1 MVLRHRACVRSI
13 GASTSRNGDPVEA
26 RPVDLMSRL
35 KHGVVEEIRRRPRIH
50 DLKHTF
56 GRRLRAAGVP
66 EETPKVLPGHKNGD
80 ISTHYSAAEL
90 RELIEAVQKIDAS
103 RETPMIT
110 VLRPVECL
118 ANVLQKNKG
127 PARAAPKCVKSG
139 L

>member
-1 MVLRHRACVRSI
+1 
-13 GASTSRNGDPVEA
+13 
-26 RPVDLMSRL
+26 
-35 KHGVVEEIRRRPRIH
+35 
-50 DLKHTF
+50 
-56 GRRLRAAGVP
+56 VP
-66 EETPKVLPGHKNGD
+66 EETRKVLLGHKYGD
-80 ISTHYSAAEL
+80 LSTHYSAAEL

-139 L
+139 APGRIEPTTPWFVVVGHLSRCPLRSSLYAVQQCSTIVLQKSSGAIFSRS